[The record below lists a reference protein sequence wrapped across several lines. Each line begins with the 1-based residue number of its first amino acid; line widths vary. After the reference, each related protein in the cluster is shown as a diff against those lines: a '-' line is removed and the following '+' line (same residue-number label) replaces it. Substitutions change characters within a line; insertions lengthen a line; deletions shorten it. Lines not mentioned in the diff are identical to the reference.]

1 MILWGDFSFTDHL
14 IKLSSR
20 KNSHFL
26 TRKIL
31 LFNLKDFYV
40 NAIKISQ

>member
-1 MILWGDFSFTDHL
+1 MILWGAFSFTDHL

-31 LFNLKDFYV
+31 TFQPEKFLCKRH
-40 NAIKISQ
+40 